1 MPEGAR
7 MRVQRIVLAGVVVTA
22 FAACSGGERVAAPSG
37 VGEVNTRLLDSAFIV
52 ARQQTNLTS
61 LVVARGGTVE
71 RQEYFNGGG
80 AAVPQDVRSVTKSVV
95 SLLVGIALDRGCLR
109 SLDQTLGELLGSA
122 APTDA
127 AKRAITLRQLLTMTS
142 GLGGDELANVALYN
156 QWAAAPDQL
165 TYVWDLPLVA
175 TPGAQFNYYSP
186 GYYVVSRI
194 LTANC
199 SQSTADLARDAL
211 FTPLGIGARAW
222 EADDRGYLNGGA
234 GLSLTPLDMV
244 AIGNLVLANGQAATA
259 RVVSAAWIQ
268 TATATKVATSAM
280 PVASGYGYGWWT
292 GNLSGAAL
300 IMATGW
306 GGQFIVIV
314 PSKQLVVTA
323 ATRWQ
328 GVGTVVANAQWSA
341 VADIITQRVVRAF

>member
-1 MPEGAR
+1 
-7 MRVQRIVLAGVVVTA
+7 MRVRRIVRAGVMIAA
-22 FAACSGGERVAAPSG
+22 FTACSGGERLAAPTG
-37 VGEVNTRLLDSAFIV
+37 TGEVNTQLLDSAFAA
-52 ARQQTNLTS
+52 ARQQANLTS
-61 LVVARGGTVE
+61 LVVARNGTVE

-80 AAVPQDVRSVTKSVV
+80 AAVSQDVRSVTKSVV

-109 SLDQTLGELLGSA
+109 SLDQTLGELLGSS

-175 TPGAQFNYYSP
+175 TPGSQFNYYSP
-186 GYYVVSRI
+186 GYYVISRI

-199 SQSTADLARDAL
+199 GQGTSEMARDAL
-211 FTPLGIGARAW
+211 FAPLGIGARAW
-222 EADDRGYLNGGA
+222 EADDKGYINGGA

-268 TATATKVATSAM
+268 AATAAKIATFAM
-280 PVASGYGYGWWT
+280 PAASGYGYGWWT
-292 GNLSGAAL
+292 GNLSGAAF

-328 GVGTVVANAQWSA
+328 GVGTAVANTQWGA